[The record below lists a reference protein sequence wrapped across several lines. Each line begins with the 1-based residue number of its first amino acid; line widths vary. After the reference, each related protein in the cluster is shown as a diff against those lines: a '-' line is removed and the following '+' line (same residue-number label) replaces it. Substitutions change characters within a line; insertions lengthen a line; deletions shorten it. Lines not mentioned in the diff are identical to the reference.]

1 MSVYWPITLFWKAFG
16 VFPASVQGGRRNS
29 NMSLPILSTVLLF
42 LSSLYT
48 LFTGPVIVCQIGEK
62 CTSESIR
69 ILKQIYPSIVNV
81 TSMLSRVALS
91 YSVTVGFDKYT
102 ETMKCYETYSPT
114 TVAEASRYKMF
125 TATVV
130 CACLLLVIPVNTVRL
145 WILWTDSVGPRLA
158 IVYYAFIYVQ
168 NLTMCCSET
177 QFAEQ
182 CFMLYDK
189 LKAVNDDVTVLSGPT
204 GLARFSRHFHATT
217 AATPDEPG
225 TAAALTPPSTTDGAA
240 EAVAVCEVQDPLDS
254 VVAAVVTIEML
265 RIRHWLLREA
275 IGCLNRLFG
284 VQLGMSVC
292 ALCVMSFFDIY
303 YETFHVMGEYVMS
316 DLIIYSWMLH
326 YAVRYVGIVL
336 MSHYTTKQVIHM
348 IHILYSYKT

>member
-29 NMSLPILSTVLLF
+29 NTSLPILSTMLL
-42 LSSLYT
+42 LASSLYA
-48 LFTGPVIVCQIGEK
+48 LFAGPVVVCRIGEK

-69 ILKQIYPSIVNV
+69 ILKQVYPGIANV
-81 TSMLSRVALS
+81 TSMLSRIALS
-91 YSVTVGFDKYT
+91 YSVMVGFDKYT
-102 ETMKCYETYSPT
+102 ETMECYETYSPT
-114 TVAEASRYKMF
+114 TVAEASRYKVF
-125 TATVV
+125 TAAAV
-130 CACLLLVIPVNTVRL
+130 CACLLLVIPVNGMRL
-145 WILWTDSVGPRLA
+145 WILWTDSVDPILA
-158 IVYYAFIYVQ
+158 IVHYTFIYVQ

-189 LKAVNDDVTVLSGPT
+189 LKTVNDDVAVLGGPA
-204 GLARFSRHFHATT
+204 GLARFSRHFRTT
-217 AATPDEPG
+217 AGATPDAPG
-225 TAAALTPPSTTDGAA
+225 TAVAVTPPGAADGAA
-240 EAVAVCEVQDPLDS
+240 AAVAVREVQDPLDS
-254 VVAAVVTIEML
+254 VVAATVTVETL

-275 IGCLNRLFG
+275 ISCLNRLFG

-303 YETFHVMGEYVMS
+303 YETFHVMGVYIMS

-326 YAVRYVGIVL
+326 YVVRYVGIVL
-336 MSHYTTKQVIHM
+336 MSHYTTKQVIHI
-348 IHILYSYKT
+348 IHIFYSYKT